1 MASGLEYLQNGCKPP
16 IFHRDVKSTNIL
28 LNEQLQAKL
37 SDFGLSKIILTDG
50 GTHVS
55 TVIAGTPGYL
65 DPEWV
70 HQLYCPV
77 PVHYFPEKYSNSI
90 WMFMFK
96 NFWRKITRVTF
107 CLTDTT

>member
-1 MASGLEYLQNGCKPP
+1 LASGLEYLQNGCKPP

-70 HQLYCPV
+70 L
-77 PVHYFPEKYSNSI
+77 FLSI
-90 WMFMFK
+90 IFLK
-96 NFWRKITRVTF
+96 NIVILSE
-107 CLTDTT
+107 CLCSKTSDGK